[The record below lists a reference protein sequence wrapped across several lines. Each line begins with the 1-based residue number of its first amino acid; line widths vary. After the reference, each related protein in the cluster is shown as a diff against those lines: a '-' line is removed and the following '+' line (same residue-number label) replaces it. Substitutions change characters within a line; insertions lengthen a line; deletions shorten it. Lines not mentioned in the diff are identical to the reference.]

1 MAAHGAG
8 TIARETTITAGQLA
22 REVEVEAND
31 PQLMTGEEIV
41 FQTKKHWFA
50 PVADSWK
57 AVLLILGAL
66 VLAWLQTEQTA
77 GVMGFVN
84 RVLNLLEI
92 ALMLGG
98 IGLIVYNI
106 VAWRSAEYVL
116 TNRRVLGQEGL
127 LRKRQTD
134 SLLTA
139 ISDVRMRVTGLGGM
153 LHYGNL
159 QLLTASGEAGVDN
172 FTTVRDAVD
181 FKKAI
186 LEQKIAAENAKG
198 AQAVAP
204 AASGGAAPADPQAA
218 LNALNNLHASGA
230 ITDDEYNAKKAEV
243 LARI

>member
-1 MAAHGAG
+1 VSDWDSELLNGESVLF
-8 TIARETTITAGQLA
+8 ET
-22 REVEVEAND
+22 E
-31 PQLMTGEEIV
+31 
-41 FQTKKHWFA
+41 KHWA
-50 PVADSWK
+50 SPVADSWK
-57 AVLLILGAL
+57 AVLLILGSL

-84 RVLNLLEI
+84 RVLSLLEI

-98 IGLIVYNI
+98 IGWIIYNI
-106 VAWRSAEYVL
+106 VAWSSAEYVL

-153 LHYGNL
+153 LKYGNI

-172 FTTVRDAVD
+172 FTTVRNAVD

-186 LEQKIAAENAKG
+186 LEQKIAAESAKAG
-198 AQAVAP
+198 APVMAAGPETSGAP
-204 AASGGAAPADPQAA
+204 ATTAAAGSAAQSDAETA
-218 LNALNNLHASGA
+218 LNTLNNLHASGA
-230 ITDDEYNAKKAEV
+230 ITDDDYNAKKAEV

>member
-1 MAAHGAG
+1 M
-8 TIARETTITAGQLA
+8 EQ
-22 REVEVEAND
+22 ND
-31 PQLMTGEEIV
+31 AQLMSGETIV

-57 AVLLILGAL
+57 AVLLILGSL
-66 VLAWLQTEQTA
+66 VLAWLQTSET
-77 GVMGFVN
+77 GGLMGFVN

-92 ALMLGG
+92 VLMLGG
-98 IGLIVYNI
+98 IGWIIYNI

-127 LRKRQTD
+127 VRKRQTD

-153 LHYGNL
+153 LKYGNI

-186 LEQKIAAENAKG
+186 LEQKIAAENAK
-198 AQAVAP
+198 A
-204 AASGGAAPADPQAA
+204 AAPATAVATPPAAGSAAPSDAEAA
-218 LNALNNLHASGA
+218 LSTLNNLHASGA
-230 ITDDEYNAKKAEV
+230 ITDDEYNAKKAEI